1 MKTPRRPHLPSL
13 PALPPLPSLHRRP
26 PQWVAELAARIPEG
40 PVVPPPPPEAPA
52 LARDAS
58 GLPTVRTHLPHH
70 LTVSLSMA
78 ALVVA
83 MAGLHAVGHIAAPVF
98 LAINLAITSYPLNTG
113 LRRRGVPAVISAT
126 LTGLLVIAALLAFFV
141 VLGWSISA
149 LVLEM
154 PRYIPKFERM
164 YADAMSALEAQ
175 GITQQ
180 QILDTMQDAA
190 ATQWQ
195 NLAQQ
200 GLGLLQG
207 VLSNLTGVVSLLL
220 VLITVLFFITMDM
233 IGFGARL
240 DAMRTT
246 HPRVAATVSDF
257 AHGVRRYW
265 VVTTAFGL
273 IVAVLDVWV
282 LLYLGVPLALVWG
295 VVSFLTNYIPNIGF
309 VIGVVPPA
317 LLALLDRGP
326 TTAIAVV
333 LAYSVLNFVIQSL
346 IQPKVAGDAI
356 GVTPT
361 VAIIS
366 LLFWTWLLGPLG
378 ALLALPATLLLK
390 AVLVDGD
397 RQAGWLN
404 YVIASRPENIAA
416 PPSEPA
422 TPQEPGARMQ
432 MVLPFP
438 TATPSGATATT
449 AATAATAGG
458 APTLPPAGGQPR
470 D

>member
-13 PALPPLPSLHRRP
+13 RRRP
-26 PQWVAELAARIPEG
+26 PRWVAELASRIPEG
-40 PVVPPPPPEAPA
+40 PVVPQSTPRAPA
-52 LARDAS
+52 LVRDS
-58 GLPTVRTHLPHH
+58 TGLPTVRTRLPHY
-70 LTVSLSMA
+70 LTVCLSMA
-78 ALVVA
+78 GLVVA
-83 MAGLHAVGHIAAPVF
+83 MAGLHAISHIAAPVF
-98 LAINLAITSYPLNTG
+98 LAINLAIASYPLNTG
-113 LRRRGVPAVISAT
+113 LRRRGMPAVLSAA
-126 LTGLLVIAALLAFFV
+126 LTGLIVIAALVSFFIL
-141 VLGWSISA
+141 LGWSVAA

-154 PRYIPKFERM
+154 PRYIPRFEQL
-164 YADAMSALEAQ
+164 YANAMVALEAQ

-180 QILDTMQDAA
+180 QILDTVQDAA

-200 GLGLLQG
+200 GIALLQG
-207 VLSNLTGVVSLLL
+207 VLSNLTGVVSLLV
-220 VLITVLFFITMDM
+220 VLITVLFFITIDT
-233 IGFGARL
+233 IGIGARL
-240 DAMRTT
+240 DAMRHT
-246 HPRVAATVSDF
+246 HPRVAATMSDF

-295 VVSFLTNYIPNIGF
+295 VFSFLTNYVPNIGF
-309 VIGVVPPA
+309 VIGVIPPA
-317 LLALLDRGP
+317 LLALLDKGP

-333 LAYSVLNFVIQSL
+333 IAYSVLNFVIQSL

-361 VAIIS
+361 VAIVS

-397 RQAGWLN
+397 SQAGWLN
-404 YVIASRPENIAA
+404 YVIASRPEGLDAPPTDPSIERPDHSGDAPLERDSDDATIAA
-416 PPSEPA
+416 IAHEESAGPA
-422 TPQEPGARMQ
+422 AE
-432 MVLPFP
+432 P
-438 TATPSGATATT
+438 TAARP
-449 AATAATAGG
+449 
-458 APTLPPAGGQPR
+458 
-470 D
+470 